1 MRNSNAIK
9 NLCIALEA
17 LSRIPDSWDNSR
29 RVQKLLEHCIEE
41 DISSIEN
48 PDPMPRPVIDTNLDD
63 NIPF

>member
-17 LSRIPDSWDNSR
+17 LSRIPDSYETSR
-29 RVQKLLEHCIEE
+29 RVQKLLDHCIEE
-41 DISSIEN
+41 DISSTEN